1 MLVKTSKK
9 DFNHVHFRFYISI
22 FRLLD
27 ANEGPKWWPPNFA
40 NLDPF
45 EEKQLLLARIAEL
58 DRQQTTNSPNSSA
71 RHERSFGKQLEQME
85 EWKRVA
91 KLEFENRALRA
102 ELKLQKLLDL
112 QTKMDQDQNK
122 QQHTID
128 ELTQKLTV
136 SNDQFSLLQSDQKA
150 LLERLNGLEQKQA
163 ANSEQQKADQNAL
176 CPSIDQVFLKN
187 FWCRKMAW
195 SRAVVPGSAHCANK
209 YRNCSEQKRGRDV
222 KFLLQMKAHFHLKK
236 TLFHIQE
243 KARTKKMLTRQQSLN
258 FKEAL
263 HKRVI
268 NHVRR
273 KQYVIRENRLMTTL
287 ARAEYVT
294 NEDLLNVLTLIGL
307 QIQGYVAGIRVRNL
321 ENARRRVD
329 C

>member
-176 CPSIDQVFLKN
+176 CPSIDQVVPKN
-187 FWCRKMAW
+187 GLEP
-195 SRAVVPGSAHCANK
+195 SGS
-209 YRNCSEQKRGRDV
+209 SG
-222 KFLLQMKAHFHLKK
+222 QMKAHFHLKK